1 MYSAAQNSLR
11 PILAMLYHD
20 SRMKYSGAI
29 GILDCNNFFVSCER
43 AVNPALNDRPV
54 VVLSH
59 NDGCV
64 ISRSN
69 EVKAMGVKMAQPLFQ
84 VRKMLEAHNTAII
97 SSNHSLY
104 RQYAEQIHDI
114 LIEDLGKQVVEL
126 YSIDEAFLDLG
137 SPDKLVMLGKHLKK
151 IIFDATKIPVSVGLA
166 ETKTLAK
173 VANHIAKVSAKTQGV
188 LDLYGSRFTDLALKQ
203 TPIGDVWGVGP
214 RSAVK
219 LNAKGLETGFD
230 LKQTKPDSVRG
241 DMTIFGSRTVLELNG
256 IKCIPV
262 EISEHLAK
270 SIAHTRTFGRP
281 IRSFEEVKKAIF
293 FFTTRALEKMR
304 WNDLQTRTVTVFLQT
319 DRFRSNYYA
328 KAFSFRSVY
337 HSDVTS
343 EIYEWV
349 DLCLGEVFVEGME
362 FKKAGVI
369 LSELQRSSVIAP
381 RLFDPRGFDRR
392 HHLMRSM
399 DELNMRYG
407 RDVVHFAALKT
418 EGKWQG
424 HTEHR
429 LNDENHTVGRDAIGK
444 GQMFRRS
451 IRFM

>member
-1 MYSAAQNSLR
+1 MN
-11 PILAMLYHD
+11 
-20 SRMKYSGAI
+20 AI

-43 AVNPALNDRPV
+43 AVNPSLNDRPV

-69 EVKAMGVKMAQPLFQ
+69 EVKEMGIKMAQPLFQ
-84 VRKMLEAHNTAII
+84 VKAKLEKYNTAIL

-104 RQYAEQIHDI
+104 RQYAEQIHDL

-137 SPDKLVMLGKHLKK
+137 PPDKLVMLGKHLKK
-151 IIFDATKIPVSVGLA
+151 LVLDETKIPVSVGIA

-173 VANHIAKVSAKTQGV
+173 IANHLAKTSPKTRGV
-188 LDLYGSRFTDLALKQ
+188 LDLYNSRFTDIALER
-203 TPIGDVWGVGP
+203 TPIRDVWGVGS
-214 RSAVK
+214 RSAAK
-219 LNAKGLETGFD
+219 LMAQGLSTALD
-230 LKQTKPDSVRG
+230 LKHTKPEKVRR

-256 IKCIPV
+256 IKCIPI
-262 EISEHLAK
+262 EISERLAK
-270 SIAHTRTFGRP
+270 SIAHTRSFGRP
-281 IRSFEEVKKAIF
+281 VRSYDELKKAII

-304 WNDLQTRTVTVFLQT
+304 WNGLQARTVTVFLHT

-328 KAFSFRSVY
+328 KAYSYCSVY

-343 EIYEWV
+343 EIYGWV
-349 DLCLGEVFVEGME
+349 DQCLAEVFVEGME

-369 LSELQRSSVIAP
+369 LSELQQSSVIAP
-381 RLFDPRGFDRR
+381 RLFDEPGFRRR
-392 HHLMRSM
+392 HHLAKSI

-407 RDVVHFAALKT
+407 RDVVHFAALK
-418 EGKWQG
+418 EDGRWQG
-424 HTEHR
+424 QTEYK
-429 LNDENHTVGRDAIGK
+429 LNDENHTTGRDAIGK
-444 GQMFRRS
+444 GKMFRRS

>member
-1 MYSAAQNSLR
+1 
-11 PILAMLYHD
+11 MLYHIYPP
-20 SRMKYSGAI
+20 MNNGAAI

-84 VRKMLEAHNTAII
+84 VRKMLEEHNTAII
-97 SSNHSLY
+97 SANHSLY
-104 RQYAEQIHDI
+104 RQYAEQIHD
-114 LIEDLGKQVVEL
+114 LLVEDLGKRVVEL

-137 SPDKLVMLGKHLKK
+137 PPDKLVMLGKHLKK
-151 IIFDATKIPVSVGLA
+151 IIFDATKIPVSVGTA

-173 VANHIAKVSAKTQGV
+173 VANHLAKLSAKTEGV

-203 TPIGDVWGVGP
+203 TPIGDVWGVGS

-219 LNAKGLETGFD
+219 LRAKGLDTAFD

-262 EISEHLAK
+262 EISEHFAK
-270 SIAHTRTFGRP
+270 SIAHTRTFGKP
-281 IRSFEEVKKAIF
+281 IRSYEEVKKAIF

-304 WNDLQTRTVTVFLQT
+304 WNDLQTRCVTVFLNT
-319 DRFRSNYYA
+319 DRFRPNFYS
-328 KAFSFRSVY
+328 KAFSYRSVY
-337 HSDVTS
+337 HSEVTS
-343 EIYEWV
+343 EIYDWV
-349 DLCLGEVFVEGME
+349 DVCLDEVFVEGME

-369 LSELQRSSVIAP
+369 LSDLQRSSFIAP
-381 RLFDPRGFDRR
+381 RLFDERGFSRR
-392 HHLMRSM
+392 HQLARSI

-407 RDVVHFAALKT
+407 RDVVHFAALNV
-418 EGKWQG
+418 EGRWQG
-424 HTEHR
+424 QTEHR
-429 LNDENHTVGRDAIGK
+429 INDENHNVGRDAIGK